1 MRQNEKLDASLL
13 PLIQKWSLAEIL
25 ESLSRVCIQ
34 HSKTILNN
42 NRYEDDRG
50 TTLVVLWDFSKRIM
64 RLALSAAVKNE
75 KIRDDYATSR
85 SKHFDRPKYEKAKPS
100 KRYFNDEDEVD

>member
-42 NRYEDDRG
+42 DRFDDDKG
-50 TTLVVLWDFSKRIM
+50 NVLTVLWDFSRRIKA
-64 RLALSAAVKNE
+64 LAISAAVKNPLLRDEYLERREGIKLE
-75 KIRDDYATSR
+75 KKR
-85 SKHFDRPKYEKAKPS
+85 S
-100 KRYFNDEDEVD
+100 KRYYDDDEEID